1 MLKDCCDCCNRNDGS
16 VSDYSYP
23 VRNVYNTTPRNIT
36 NNNNQNN
43 IRSTTSRNN
52 INTNRAEV
60 EVRVTNTNERI
71 ILLFNILPRE
81 VYENLKSFI
90 EQGKEKMNKLIA
102 FYLEMR
108 FDSLT
113 TEESIS
119 NEIASIIVG
128 VAKILSDVFDDRV
141 AKVCL
146 ELGTEDHIMLLMHY
160 AFPLIIS
167 VIKLKIE
174 KRIYRRSVN
183 VVHVNVIQML
193 TQVQRRIE
201 LDEQGNIRINFRINR
216 QINQNSFVGLLN
228 P

>member
-1 MLKDCCDCCNRNDGS
+1 
-16 VSDYSYP
+16 
-23 VRNVYNTTPRNIT
+23 
-36 NNNNQNN
+36 
-43 IRSTTSRNN
+43 
-52 INTNRAEV
+52 
-60 EVRVTNTNERI
+60 
-71 ILLFNILPRE
+71 
-81 VYENLKSFI
+81 
-90 EQGKEKMNKLIA
+90 MNKLIA

-174 KRIYRRSVN
+174 KRIYRKSVN

-201 LDEQGNIRINFRINR
+201 LDDQDNIRINFRINR